1 MNRPMLK
8 LASALAVMAVVAG
21 CASRNNINEDE
32 PSASPF
38 GIARAALGQVV
49 AQRQQA
55 QAAPAPAR
63 SPQDMAAAALAANPG
78 PLIMVGLEQSG
89 TTQVMAMT
97 GQNGGMRTYMTPN
110 EQAVIMRG
118 FMLTGTRGLGHDLSV
133 AEAAPSAALIQ
144 AGRSGTARRLM
155 RYYSGDGL
163 ERPIDFTCRI
173 GPGPNAGVMVED
185 CEGHGLSFQNSY
197 LPSAGVSRQWIGPG
211 LGYATIQ
218 VLRD

>member
-1 MNRPMLK
+1 MNRSMLK
-8 LASALAVMAVVAG
+8 LVSALTLVALAAG
-21 CASRNNINEDE
+21 CSSGNGADEAE

-38 GIARAALGQVV
+38 GIARAALGQIVTERRS
-49 AQRQQA
+49 QGT
-55 QAAPAPAR
+55 PAPAR
-63 SPQDMAAAALAANPG
+63 SPDEMAAAALAANPG

-118 FMLTGTRGLGHDLSV
+118 FMVTGTRGLGRDLSV
-133 AEAAPSAALIQ
+133 AEAAPTAALVQ
-144 AGRSGTARRLM
+144 AGRSGTAKRVM

-163 ERPIDFTCRI
+163 ERPIDFTCQV
-173 GPGPNAGVMVED
+173 GPGPRAGVMVEN

-218 VLRD
+218 VLRN

>member
-63 SPQDMAAAALAANPG
+63 SPQDMAAAALAATPAAFG
-78 PLIMVGLEQSG
+78 LIDAVPRAIADPG
-89 TTQVMAMT
+89 TTALW
-97 GQNGGMRTYMTPN
+97 
-110 EQAVIMRG
+110 EQALDRVQEGELSLAEFVTKQSAWMGKQVERCLG
-118 FMLTGTRGLGHDLSV
+118 LTLTISGPPPAGKGARWKKKRRTGGSK
-133 AEAAPSAALIQ
+133 AKATAKTGGAPP
-144 AGRSGTARRLM
+144 RARKPRVK
-155 RYYSGDGL
+155 
-163 ERPIDFTCRI
+163 
-173 GPGPNAGVMVED
+173 PG
-185 CEGHGLSFQNSY
+185 
-197 LPSAGVSRQWIGPG
+197 
-211 LGYATIQ
+211 
-218 VLRD
+218 